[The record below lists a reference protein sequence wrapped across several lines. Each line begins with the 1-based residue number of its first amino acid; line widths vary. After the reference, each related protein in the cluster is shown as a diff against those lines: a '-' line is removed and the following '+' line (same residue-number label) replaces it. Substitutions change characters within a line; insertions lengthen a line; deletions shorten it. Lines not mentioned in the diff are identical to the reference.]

1 MHIAEGVLS
10 LPVLTTGIVTA
21 AAGTAYGL
29 RKLSMEAIPR
39 CGIVSASLFVASLI
53 HVNLGPSSVHLV
65 LNGLGGIILGWSL
78 FPAYL
83 VALLLQAILFQF
95 GGLVVLGVNTT
106 AMALPGVLAGLV
118 GRWLLHRNVSP
129 MVSGFAAGA
138 GGVLGASTA
147 VAAALV
153 FRGEAFRASA
163 TMLVAAHLPVMLI
176 EGVVTGFIVSFIAKT
191 APHFLG
197 VKRS

>member
-10 LPVLTTGIVTA
+10 LPILATGAAVA
-21 AAGTAYGL
+21 AAGTAFGL
-29 RKLSMEAIPR
+29 RKLSMEAVPR

-53 HVNLGPSSVHLV
+53 HVNLGASSVHLV

-118 GRWLLHRNVSP
+118 GRWILSRQASP
-129 MVSGFAAGA
+129 LVAGFVAGA
-138 GGVLGASTA
+138 GGVLGASVA
-147 VAAALV
+147 VATALI
-153 FRGEAFRASA
+153 FRGEAFRATA

-176 EGVVTGFIVSFIAKT
+176 EGIVTGFIVSFIAKT

-197 VKRS
+197 VERS

>member
-10 LPVLTTGIVTA
+10 LPVLLTGAVTTV
-21 AAGTAYGL
+21 AGTAYGL
-29 RKLSMEAIPR
+29 RKLSMEAVPR

-53 HVNLGPSSVHLV
+53 HVSLGVSSVHLL
-65 LNGLGGIILGWSL
+65 LNGLGGIILGWGL

-106 AMALPGVLAGLV
+106 AMALPGVFAGLL
-118 GRWLLHRNVSP
+118 GRWLLGRRVSP
-129 MVSGFAAGA
+129 MVAGFVAGA
-138 GGVLGASTA
+138 GGVLGAAVA

-163 TMLVAAHLPVMLI
+163 TMLMAAHLPVMLI
-176 EGVVTGFIVSFIAKT
+176 EGVVTGFIVTFISKT

-197 VKRS
+197 VKSS